1 MHKFRSHYTANL
13 IPIHVILNA
22 VKDLVLALKDDLHCR
37 IEILHC
43 VQDDMLVLHLFL
55 HNE

>member
-22 VKDLVLALKDDLHCR
+22 VKDLNPAMQVVLECKN
-37 IEILHC
+37 EILHC
-43 VQDDMLVLHLFL
+43 VQDDMLVPHLFL
-55 HNE
+55 AQ